1 MITFYKSSSEEK
13 WNVFQFSKTFLFKL
27 SWERIIDTKWN
38 ASSQPANIIWKSV
51 FIQSQQLMRKTAY
64 NEINYIQNALM
75 KILITFNFHI
85 IKSKMHR
92 DFRWEEVCVSV
103 GRYVFDVLLKNTFCI
118 CCRPPWSP
126 PVLTLSWADTIC
138 CPFGVSRPE
147 AWRGLQPEQ
156 EESPSNIRDK
166 LTSGVQKIK
175 KCFLSLH
182 QFFLKNKL
190 SKKSYFFSLSFLC
203 KINRENM

>member
-1 MITFYKSSSEEK
+1 
-13 WNVFQFSKTFLFKL
+13 
-27 SWERIIDTKWN
+27 
-38 ASSQPANIIWKSV
+38 
-51 FIQSQQLMRKTAY
+51 MRKTAY
-64 NEINYIQNALM
+64 NEINHIQNALM

-103 GRYVFDVLLKNTFCI
+103 GRYVFDICWRIPFVFAAGHPGAPQSEHSLGLTQFVAHLEWVGQRLHADCSQNRRSLHQTFVTNW
-118 CCRPPWSP
+118 PQ
-126 PVLTLSWADTIC
+126 A
-138 CPFGVSRPE
+138 
-147 AWRGLQPEQ
+147 
-156 EESPSNIRDK
+156 
-166 LTSGVQKIK
+166 VQKIK

>member
-64 NEINYIQNALM
+64 NEINHIQNALM

-126 PVLTLSWADTIC
+126 PVVTLSWADTIC

-147 AWRGLQPEQ
+147 ASRGLQPEQ

-166 LTSGVQKIK
+166 LTSGCPENKEMFSIIASIFLKKQIIK
-175 KCFLSLH
+175 EIVFLLSLV
-182 QFFLKNKL
+182 
-190 SKKSYFFSLSFLC
+190 SL
-203 KINRENM
+203 